1 MRKRVSVD
9 EPDRLERFMNNRN
22 SYSDDFKCLTL
33 KLIHSGQSLEEVSI
47 FTGISLPTLYEWI
60 EDWNKKK
67 RGDNKSTRQRRWG
80 KKQTKY

>member
-1 MRKRVSVD
+1 MRKRISVD

-60 EDWNKKK
+60 EVWNKKK
-67 RGDNKSTRQRRWG
+67 RGA
-80 KKQTKY
+80 

>member
-9 EPDRLERFMNNRN
+9 EPERLQRFMNNRN
-22 SYSDDFKCLTL
+22 SYSEDFKCLTL
-33 KLIHSGQSLEEVSI
+33 KLINSGKSPEDVSI

-67 RGDNKSTRQRRWG
+67 RMA
-80 KKQTKY
+80 

>member
-1 MRKRVSVD
+1 MRKRISVD

-47 FTGISLPTLYEWI
+47 VTGISLPTLYEWI

-67 RGDNKSTRQRRWG
+67 RGA
-80 KKQTKY
+80 

>member
-22 SYSDDFKCLTL
+22 SYSEDFKCLTL
-33 KLIHSGQSLEEVSI
+33 KLINSGKSLEEVSV

-67 RGDNKSTRQRRWG
+67 KMAS
-80 KKQTKY
+80 

>member
-9 EPDRLERFMNNRN
+9 ELDRLERFMNNRN

-67 RGDNKSTRQRRWG
+67 RGA
-80 KKQTKY
+80 

>member
-1 MRKRVSVD
+1 MRKRISVD

-67 RGDNKSTRQRRWG
+67 RGA
-80 KKQTKY
+80 

>member
-9 EPDRLERFMNNRN
+9 EPDRLQRFMNNRN
-22 SYSDDFKCLTL
+22 SYSEDFKCLTL
-33 KLIHSGQSLEEVSI
+33 KLIDSGKSLQEVST

-67 RGDNKSTRQRRWG
+67 RKA
-80 KKQTKY
+80 